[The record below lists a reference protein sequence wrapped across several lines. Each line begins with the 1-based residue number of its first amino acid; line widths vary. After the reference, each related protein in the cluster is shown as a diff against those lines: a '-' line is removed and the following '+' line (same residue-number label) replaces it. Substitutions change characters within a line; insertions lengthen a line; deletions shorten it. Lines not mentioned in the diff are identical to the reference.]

1 MGSKRSKARSEA
13 TWKLVWAQH
22 GVVARRQLL
31 ALGYSAREITH
42 RLKTGRLFRIH
53 RGVYAVGRPHVTR
66 HGRWMAAVLACGDG
80 AVLSHRSAAALW
92 GFGTEADRIDVTA
105 CKEKRRPKIR
115 SRTRPGLR
123 PPRSTVHEG
132 IPVTTPIQTLVDI
145 ALELRRNKLERAV
158 NDADKL
164 ELTDPEALRAAL
176 DEVYAGEPGVKPL
189 RELLDRDTFRMSD
202 DELELRFRPIAA
214 AAGLPVPETKV
225 KVNGFEVDFY
235 WPDLRLV
242 VETDGLRY
250 HRTPAAQA
258 RDARRDQAHT
268 AAGFARLRFTHWQV
282 RYEPAYVRRV
292 LARTA
297 GHLSAR
303 ADLPARAA
311 T

>member
-1 MGSKRSKARSEA
+1 
-13 TWKLVWAQH
+13 
-22 GVVARRQLL
+22 
-31 ALGYSAREITH
+31 
-42 RLKTGRLFRIH
+42 
-53 RGVYAVGRPHVTR
+53 
-66 HGRWMAAVLACGDG
+66 MAAVLACGDG

-92 GFGTEADRIDVTA
+92 GFGSESKRLDVTA
-105 CKEKRRPKIR
+105 AKERQRPGIHC
-115 SRTRPGLR
+115 RTRPGLG
-123 PPRSTVHEG
+123 PPRVTIHEG
-132 IPVTTPIQTLVDI
+132 IPVTTAIQTLVDI

-164 ELTDPEALRAAL
+164 GLTDPEALRLAL
-176 DEVYAGEPGVKPL
+176 DEIYVGEPGVKPL

-225 KVNGFEVDFY
+225 EVNGFEVDFH
-235 WPDLRLV
+235 WPELKLV

-268 AAGFARLRFTHWQV
+268 AAGFARLRFTHWQI
-282 RYEPAYVRRV
+282 RYEPAYVRRI

-297 GHLSAR
+297 GHLATRAARSAR
-303 ADLPARAA
+303 AAA
-311 T
+311 